1 MQAYTMENIGRIGI
15 FIICAQVLIHLRPN
29 ASYEKYFK
37 MLVSAMILIQLLMP
51 ICGLLGMGEAQDL
64 MQRVEWFEG
73 ELSRQLD
80 EAGHAWQT
88 YAGETAEPQVQAQEP
103 TVPDIAIEP
112 IEGQAIKIEIDSG
125 EGEDNAEN
133 RRAGTTKE

>member
-1 MQAYTMENIGRIGI
+1 MQAYMMENIGRIGI

-51 ICGLLGMGEAQDL
+51 ICGLLGMGDAQDL

-80 EAGHAWQT
+80 EAGRAWQT
-88 YAGETAEPQVQAQEP
+88 YAGESKVKGVQAQEP
-103 TVPDIAIEP
+103 SASDIAIEP